1 MAQVVAVLGKG
12 VVDPSQ
18 PILLADDL
26 GPVRGDG
33 LFETINVRQGVAWQL
48 EPHLERM
55 ARSAAKM
62 DIELP
67 SLASIRELCEQAL
80 TAFGTE
86 SEGALRLICTRG
98 LETGSAPTLW
108 ATLNPVPDSQRN
120 ARRDGL
126 KLLELSLGYP
136 ADARA
141 RSPWLL
147 GGAKT
152 TSYAVTMSAIRYA
165 QSKGYDDALWTSED
179 GYLLEGPT
187 STLVW
192 LNGETLYTVPSDTG
206 ILIGTTAAFLFENA
220 HELGLKVGEERIRPA
235 DLTAVD
241 GAWMTSSVRGVAP
254 VRSLDNV
261 ELNQSPRTA
270 ELQKLAGF
278 PTPE

>member
-12 VVDPSQ
+12 VVDPKQ

-33 LFETINVRQGVAWQL
+33 LFETINVRQGKPWQY

-55 ARSAAKM
+55 VRSAKKM
-62 DIELP
+62 QIDLP
-67 SLASIRELCEQAL
+67 DLDAIRALCDEALAE
-80 TAFGTE
+80 FGTQT
-86 SEGALRLICTRG
+86 EGALRLICTRG
-98 LETGSAPTLW
+98 LESGSEPTLW
-108 ATLNPVPDSQRN
+108 LTLNPVPEAQRN

-126 KLLELSLGYP
+126 KLVELSLGYP
-136 ADARA
+136 VDTRGQ
-141 RSPWLL
+141 SPWLL

-152 TSYAVTMSAIRYA
+152 TSYAVTMAAQRYA
-165 QSKGYDDALWTSED
+165 VANGYDDALWASED
-179 GYLLEGPT
+179 GYVYEGPT

-192 LNGETLYTVPSDTG
+192 LEGDTLYTVPPDTG
-206 ILIGTTAAFLFENA
+206 ILIGTTAAYLFEHA
-220 HELGLKVGEERIRPA
+220 AELGLKTDKRRVRPA
-235 DLTAVD
+235 DLPGVD

-254 VRSLDNV
+254 IRSLDRI

-278 PTPE
+278 PTPD